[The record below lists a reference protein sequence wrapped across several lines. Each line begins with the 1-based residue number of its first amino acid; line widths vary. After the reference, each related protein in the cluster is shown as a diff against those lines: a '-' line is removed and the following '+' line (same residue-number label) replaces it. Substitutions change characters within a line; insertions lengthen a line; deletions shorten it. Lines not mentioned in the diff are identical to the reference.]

1 MQCVILFLINETYC
15 SIQCRFI
22 FVRCGSKV
30 MVFVTSTGELTR
42 ELLDANDPLIGL
54 QLDVKDPELLMGCT
68 EKGQVL
74 RWHWRT
80 GVLQKAVNLKL
91 KEPGSIVKTF
101 NLLDLYKE
109 GDTACA
115 FVTVKPKAKEQ
126 VNWFVYNTSTGE
138 RVDVTC
144 DLQLK

>member
-15 SIQCRFI
+15 SIQSRFI
-22 FVRCGSKV
+22 FVRCGFKV
-30 MVFVTSTGELTR
+30 QVFVTSTGELTR
-42 ELLDANDPLIGL
+42 ELLDANEPLIGL

-80 GVLQKAVNLKL
+80 GVLQKKVNLKL
-91 KEPGSIVKTF
+91 KEEGSIVMTF
-101 NLLDLYKE
+101 NLLDLFKE

-115 FVTVKPKAKEQ
+115 FVTVRSPKDEQ
-126 VNWFVYNTSTGE
+126 VSWFVYNTSTGE